1 VWTFYR
7 QVFLSPAGRFFSL
20 HFFFLEG
27 VPPMERR
34 SRNRG
39 FTLVEL
45 LVVIA
50 IIGVL
55 VALLLPAIQA
65 AREAARRNSC
75 LNNMKQISLGLLNHE
90 SAKGYY
96 PLAST
101 APFQFGTIAGSKI
114 GSANQRVATGGSDG
128 DGYSWLVLI
137 LPFMEQQPLYTQ
149 ISTAPHLA
157 TGGVPNK
164 LLAGPC
170 SQNNMPIKI
179 GGTGASIFTLQVE
192 TFKCP
197 SYPGAD
203 DAKARIGTTNTMAV
217 GNYVALASTHYNRDG
232 QTPAGADVANEDSLF
247 ESKPGGKLKQ
257 IGGNGALAFWQRV
270 TPADVT
276 TNFTTLRG
284 NSQASIRDGTSGTA
298 WFTESRDENWSSWV
312 SGYASYVVGADP
324 AGPGKI
330 NKVNNL
336 GALTPVTNPMM
347 LGWANAAPG
356 QTALNV
362 GSGVK
367 RAGGDAAANVD
378 TPTPTDPTKQS
389 TFYQRPFMHGA
400 DTAKGRWYGPSS
412 AHSGGVVLHS
422 YADGHGKSIN
432 ESIER
437 NTYLRIIS
445 RAGQEVIDD
454 TQG

>member
-1 VWTFYR
+1 
-7 QVFLSPAGRFFSL
+7 
-20 HFFFLEG
+20 
-27 VPPMERR
+27 MERS
-34 SRNRG
+34 SRKRG

-90 SAKGYY
+90 SAKGFY

-101 APFQFGTIAGSKI
+101 APFNFAGTPSKI
-114 GSANQRVATGGSDG
+114 GAANQRVATAGAADG

-149 ISTAPHLA
+149 ISTSPHLA
-157 TGGVPNK
+157 AGGVPNK

-170 SQNNMPIKI
+170 SQNNVPIKL

-203 DAKARIGTTNTMAV
+203 DAKGKIGANTMAV
-217 GNYVALASTHYNRDG
+217 GNYVALASTHYNMDG
-232 QTPAGADVANEDSLF
+232 MTTGQEANDLSLF
-247 ESKPGGKLKQ
+247 DSKPGGKLKQ

-270 TPADVT
+270 NPADVT

-284 NSQASIRDGTSGTA
+284 NSQASVRDGTSGTV
-298 WFTESRDENWSSWV
+298 WFTESRDENWSSWM

-324 AGPGKI
+324 AGPGKVQKI
-330 NKVNNL
+330 NQL
-336 GALTPVTNPMM
+336 GTGTTNAAGVTTPLM
-347 LGWANAAPG
+347 LGWLTGQPG

-367 RAGGDAAANVD
+367 RAGGDATTNTD
-378 TPTPTDPTKQS
+378 TPNPTDPSKQS
-389 TFYQRPFMHGA
+389 TFYQRPFMHYSEMNKA
-400 DTAKGRWYGPSS
+400 RWYGPSS
-412 AHSGGVVLHS
+412 AHSGGVVLHGF
-422 YADGHGKSIN
+422 ADGHGKGIN
-432 ESIER
+432 ESIDR
-437 NTYLRIIS
+437 NTYLRLIT
-445 RAGQEVIDD
+445 RAGQEVVDESSGGGFGA
-454 TQG
+454 TAN

>member
-1 VWTFYR
+1 
-7 QVFLSPAGRFFSL
+7 
-20 HFFFLEG
+20 LE
-27 VPPMERR
+27 R
-34 SRNRG
+34 SSRKRG

-90 SAKGYY
+90 SAKGFY

-101 APFQFGTIAGSKI
+101 APFQFTGVGSKI
-114 GSANQRVATGGSDG
+114 GGANQRVTTATPADG

-149 ISTAPHLA
+149 ISTSPHIA
-157 TGGVPNK
+157 NGVPNK

-170 SQNNMPIKI
+170 STNNTPVKL
-179 GGTGASIFTLQVE
+179 GGNGASIFTLQVE

-197 SYPGAD
+197 SFPGAD
-203 DAKARIGTTNTMAV
+203 DAKGKIGANTMAV
-217 GNYVALASTHYNRDG
+217 GNYVALASTHYNSDG
-232 QTPAGADVANEDSLF
+232 VGTGREAADLSLF
-247 ESKPGGKLKQ
+247 DSKPGGKLKQ

-270 TPADVT
+270 NPADVT

-284 NSQASIRDGTSGTA
+284 NSQASVRDGTSGTV
-298 WFTESRDENWSSWV
+298 WFTESRDENWSSWI

-324 AGPGKI
+324 AGPGPSKI
-330 NKVNNL
+330 QKVTQDGKATVNPQ
-336 GALTPVTNPMM
+336 GVTTPLM
-347 LGWANAAPG
+347 LGWLTADQG

-367 RAGGDAAANVD
+367 RAGGDATTNQD
-378 TPTPTDPTKQS
+378 TPNPTDPSKQS
-389 TFYQRPFMHGA
+389 TFYQKPFMHGPEV
-400 DTAKGRWYGPSS
+400 AKARWYGPSS
-412 AHSGGVVLHS
+412 AHSGGVVLHGF
-422 YADGHGKSIN
+422 ADGHGKGIN
-432 ESIER
+432 ESIDR
-437 NTYLRIIS
+437 NTYLRLIT
-445 RAGQEVIDD
+445 RAGQEVVDESSGGGFGA
-454 TQG
+454 TAN

>member
-1 VWTFYR
+1 
-7 QVFLSPAGRFFSL
+7 
-20 HFFFLEG
+20 
-27 VPPMERR
+27 MERK

-101 APFQFGTIAGSKI
+101 APFNYTGVSAKI
-114 GSANQRVATGGSDG
+114 GANNQRATTTTPADG
-128 DGYSWLVLI
+128 DGYSWLVQI

-149 ISTAPHLA
+149 ISTIIVG
-157 TGGVPNK
+157 TGAAAVPNK

-170 SQNNMPIKI
+170 SPNNTPLKI

-203 DAKARIGTTNTMAV
+203 DAKGKIGTNTMAV

-232 QTPAGADVANEDSLF
+232 QTPGAADAANEDSLF

-270 TPADVT
+270 NPADT
-276 TNFTTLRG
+276 TTTFTTLRG
-284 NSQASIRDGTSGTA
+284 NSQASVRDGTSGTA
-298 WFTESRDENWSSWV
+298 WFTESRDENWSSWM

-324 AGPGKI
+324 GGPGKI
-330 NKVNNL
+330 TKVNNL

-347 LGWANAAPG
+347 LGWATGTPG

-362 GSGVK
+362 GNAVK
-367 RAGGDAAANVD
+367 RAGGDGAAD
-378 TPTPTDPTKQS
+378 LSPPTDPTKNA
-389 TFYQRPFMHGA
+389 TFYQKLFIHGPE
-400 DTAKGRWYGPSS
+400 TAKGRWYGPSS

-422 YADGHGKSIN
+422 YADGHGKSVN
-432 ESIER
+432 ESIDR

-445 RAGQEVIDD
+445 RAGQEVVDD

>member
-1 VWTFYR
+1 
-7 QVFLSPAGRFFSL
+7 
-20 HFFFLEG
+20 
-27 VPPMERR
+27 MERR

-101 APFQFGTIAGSKI
+101 APFQFAGTFSKI
-114 GSANQRVATGGSDG
+114 GAGNQRVAAAPAPADG
-128 DGYSWLVLI
+128 DGYSWLVQI
-137 LPFMEQQPLYTQ
+137 LPFMEQQPMYTQ
-149 ISTAPHLA
+149 IATAPHQP

-170 SQNNMPIKI
+170 VTNNTPIKI

-203 DAKARIGTTNTMAV
+203 DAKGKIGANTMAV
-217 GNYVALASTHYNRDG
+217 GNYVALAATHYNRDG

-257 IGGNGALAFWQRV
+257 IGGNGALSFWQRV
-270 TPADVT
+270 APADTT

-324 AGPGKI
+324 AGPGKV

-367 RAGGDAAANVD
+367 RAGGDATTNTD

-389 TFYQRPFMHGA
+389 TFYQRPFMHGPVA
-400 DTAKGRWYGPSS
+400 TLARWYGPSS